1 MLKRIN
7 KLANLESYR
16 NGAVVQGKQN
26 PIVLDS
32 SMSVKVAVELIV
44 STFGDRANVLA
55 EAIPAE
61 VARQRLAEKAAQ
73 P

>member
-7 KLANLESYR
+7 KLANLTSYR
-16 NGAVVQGKQN
+16 NGAIAQGKKN

-32 SMSVKVAVELIV
+32 NMSIAMAVELLV
-44 STFGDRANVLA
+44 STFTERANELA

-61 VARQRLAEKAAQ
+61 VARQRLAEKRTR
-73 P
+73 

>member
-1 MLKRIN
+1 MLNRIN

-32 SMSVKVAVELIV
+32 SMSTAMAVELLV
-44 STFGDRANVLA
+44 STFGERASKLA

-61 VARQRLAEKAAQ
+61 VARQRLAEKVAR
-73 P
+73 